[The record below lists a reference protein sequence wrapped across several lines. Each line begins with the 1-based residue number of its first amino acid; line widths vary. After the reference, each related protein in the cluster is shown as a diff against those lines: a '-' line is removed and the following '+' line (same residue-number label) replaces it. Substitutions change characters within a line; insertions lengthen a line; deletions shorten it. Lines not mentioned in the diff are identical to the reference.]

1 MKRVIVL
8 AGGRSQ
14 EREISLRSGQA
25 ILDALKATG
34 YPCALWDPKTD
45 SVETLLAFQPDVA
58 FIALHGLYGED
69 GCIQGFLETLGI
81 PYTGPGV
88 AASAIGM
95 NKQLTKKIL
104 AYEGLPTPAFLLT
117 DDSEPYEETIAR
129 TAEKL
134 GFPVILKAADQGS
147 SIGVLLAESAEDMRT
162 ALAEVYRYDH
172 KIVIEQFIKG
182 LELTVAVM
190 GPAHQPVTLPIIEI
204 AHADKVWDFEAKYN
218 ASMFRHIIPA
228 RISPALE
235 QKVKQFA
242 AETYRRFNCQGFS
255 RIDFMVDEAENP
267 YILEINTVPGCTET
281 SLFPDAAKSAG
292 IAFTELVK
300 QIVEGVALPAAE

>member
-8 AGGRSQ
+8 AGGKSQ
-14 EREISLRSGQA
+14 EREVSLRSGQA
-25 ILDALKATG
+25 VLDGLKAAG

-45 SVETLLAFQPDVA
+45 SVASLLAFQPDVA

-95 NKQLTKKIL
+95 NKQLTKKFL
-104 AYEGLPTPAFLLT
+104 AYEGLPTPPFLLT
-117 DDSEPYEETIAR
+117 DDTEPYEETIAH
-129 TAEKL
+129 TAGKL

-147 SIGVLLAESAEDMRT
+147 SIGVFLAENAEEMRMG
-162 ALAEVYRYDH
+162 LAEVYRYDH

-190 GPAHQPVTLPIIEI
+190 GKTHQPVTLPIIEI

-235 QKVKQFA
+235 QKVRKLA
-242 AETYRRFNCQGFS
+242 ADTYRLFNCQGFS
-255 RIDFMVDEAENP
+255 RIDFMVDEADNP

-292 IAFTELVK
+292 IAFSDLVA
-300 QIVEGVALPAAE
+300 QIVEDVDLPVAE